1 MLHDSLIAIA
11 LQKLRY
17 EAAQFYISDK
27 KIMACADA
35 ATQPLHRENLMS
47 QIDRVRT
54 QSLLGAEGL
63 DALAL
68 FQPENFRY
76 ATGVSAGVATMWG
89 RAGSAI
95 ALVPADEKAKLA
107 AVISDHAYAGA
118 AHLSETIDFRTH
130 RIWIDMVSVEN
141 ARTIED
147 INVAYRQANNV
158 GPRAETF
165 DQDAAFRLLGDL
177 LAEHG
182 LSKAKIGV
190 DLEFMPAADFA
201 ALKRALPLVD
211 WQDASILVKRLR
223 LIKNAREIEYLRNAA
238 HYAEIGLENMLNTAR
253 RGSSLSALSASWLEG
268 ATQAASANGQGL
280 SGNWAYISV
289 GPDLQDIKAE
299 LKEGDLVKADV
310 GTLISGYS
318 SDGARTY
325 VCGKP
330 DPLASEIYKVLQE
343 SFAVGEALLKPGTRF
358 CDVHAAMLGIMRKR
372 GFSEY
377 YRGHFGHSVGAAV
390 GVEEW
395 PFISASN
402 EMLIA
407 PNMVLAL
414 ETPFYANGLGAL
426 MIEEQFLITKNGAES
441 MNKLSRELVQIG

>member
-1 MLHDSLIAIA
+1 M
-11 LQKLRY
+11 
-17 EAAQFYISDK
+17 
-27 KIMACADA
+27 
-35 ATQPLHRENLMS
+35 MS
-47 QIDRVRT
+47 QIDRART
-54 QSLLGAEGL
+54 QSLLKADGL

-76 ATGVSAGVATMWG
+76 ATGAVAGVATMWG

-95 ALVPADEKAKLA
+95 ALVPADENAKLA

-118 AHLSETIDFRTH
+118 AHLSDTIDFRTH

-141 ARTIED
+141 AKSIED
-147 INVAYRQANNV
+147 INAAYQRENNI

-165 DQDAAFRLLGDL
+165 DQESAFRLLDEL
-177 LAEHG
+177 LAERG
-182 LSKAKIGV
+182 LSRARIGV
-190 DLEFMPAADFA
+190 DLDFMPAADFA
-201 ALKRALPLVD
+201 SLKKALPLVD
-211 WQDASILVKRLR
+211 WQDASLLVKRLR
-223 LIKNAREIEYLRNAA
+223 LIKNAREIEYLRDAA
-238 HYAEIGLENMLNTAR
+238 RYAESGLENMLIKAR
-253 RGSSLSALSASWLEG
+253 RGSSIGVLSASWLEG
-268 ATQAASANGQGL
+268 TTQAASANGQGL
-280 SGNWAYISV
+280 SGHWAYISA

-299 LKEGDLVKADV
+299 LKDGDLVKADV
-310 GTLISGYS
+310 GTLINDYS

-325 VCGKP
+325 VCGTP
-330 DPLASEIYKVLQE
+330 DPLAVEIYKALQE
-343 SFAVGEALLKPGTRF
+343 SFAVGEALLRPGTRF
-358 CDVHAAMLGIMRKR
+358 CDIHAAMLGTMRKR

-390 GVEEW
+390 GIEEW

-402 EMLIA
+402 EMLIE

-426 MIEEQFLITKNGAES
+426 MIEEQFLITENGAES

>member
-1 MLHDSLIAIA
+1 
-11 LQKLRY
+11 
-17 EAAQFYISDK
+17 
-27 KIMACADA
+27 
-35 ATQPLHRENLMS
+35 MS
-47 QIDRVRT
+47 QINRDRT
-54 QSLLGAEGL
+54 QTLLEAEGL
-63 DALAL
+63 DALVL

-76 ATGVSAGVATMWG
+76 ATGVAAGVATMWG

-95 ALVPADEKAKLA
+95 ALVPADEKAKLG
-107 AVISDHAYAGA
+107 AVISDHAFA
-118 AHLSETIDFRTH
+118 AAKHLADQIDFRTH
-130 RIWIDMVSVEN
+130 RIWIDMVTVEN

-147 INVAYRQANNV
+147 INAAYRQANNV

-177 LAEHG
+177 LAERG
-182 LSKAKIGV
+182 LSKQRSVLISSSCQRLISRLSKT
-190 DLEFMPAADFA
+190 
-201 ALKRALPLVD
+201 LPLAD

-238 HYAEIGLENMLNTAR
+238 RYTESGLENMLKIAQ
-253 RGSSLSALSASWLEG
+253 RGSSLSALSAAWLDG
-268 ATQAASANGQGL
+268 ATREASRNGQAL
-280 SGNWAYISV
+280 SGHWAYIST
-289 GPDLQDIKAE
+289 GPDLQDIKTE

-310 GTLISGYS
+310 GTLINGYS

-358 CDVHAAMLGIMRKR
+358 CDVHAAMLGTMRQS

-390 GVEEW
+390 GIEEW
-395 PFISASN
+395 PFISSSN
-402 EMLIA
+402 EMLIE

-426 MIEEQFLITKNGAES
+426 MIEEQFLITESGAES
-441 MNKLSRELVQIG
+441 MNRLSRELMSIG